1 MTLAE
6 AHPDHDPHD
15 VEILVNNRGVVVP
28 TLVTGAEIKR
38 RADQPADFNL
48 FRVQGDHEIA
58 VADDEEIRVHKGERF
73 IACPGL
79 EPA

>member
-1 MTLAE
+1 MTQPE
-6 AHPDHDPHD
+6 AHADHEPKT
-15 VEILVNNRGVVVP
+15 VEILVNNRPTTVP
-28 TLVTGAEIKR
+28 AVTTGAEIK
-38 RADQPADFNL
+38 ALANQPGDFNL

-58 VADDEEIRVHKGERF
+58 VADDEELRVHHGEHF